1 MNKIISMML
10 LVMAALTAS
19 AKTTFVVWQQ
29 EPISENQV
37 WINSNYYIWENTYTQ
52 TNVDDALEFTPTGKG
67 WIGGGYEST
76 TQFNNAQLADLQLV
90 FDIKTVGK
98 GELSVQLTA
107 DDPKAAQSEKLNFK
121 RDGKWQTIRLNVKKV
136 FPKVSKAWSEGAH
149 GYVFSIVGGANDKV
163 YLRNIRYE

>member
-1 MNKIISMML
+1 MKKIISMML
-10 LVMAALTAS
+10 LVVAALTAS
-19 AKTTFVVWQQ
+19 AKTTYVVWQQ

-37 WINSNYYIWENTYTQ
+37 WINSNYYIWENTYSQ
-52 TNVDDALEFTPTGKG
+52 TNVDNALEFTPTGKG
-67 WIGGGYEST
+67 WIGGGYESVAPFKNEELT
-76 TQFNNAQLADLQLV
+76 GLQLV

-107 DDPKAAQSEKLNFK
+107 DKPEAAQSEKLNFK
-121 RDGKWQTIRLNVKKV
+121 RDGKWHTIRLDVKKV
-136 FPKVSKAWSEGAH
+136 FPKVCKAWNEGAH